1 MIGLGSDKNVQLNCV
16 QGEGDSYF
24 PSPWWSHFATSQQD
38 EGEEEEANGEEE
50 EEEEEGGD
58 SESSEESE
66 AEREHEEEEEEVE
79 EEFQLTEETE
89 DERFKTDT
97 LYIIEEVLRRVSN
110 DQSSEGP
117 GENVVNQGV
126 VAGGSLCG
134 VEEFPVEVGR
144 VEETVGEYADGG
156 AGWQEVGGNEGQ
168 DVEEDDEEEE
178 EEEKEEGGREVNE
191 TKTEEVTLADSPTEE
206 EDVEEDDDDEEDEEE
221 GEESPD
227 EGINSDTSDNGLEE
241 GVVHE
246 GEEDEDGDDDDGPV
260 VDEDLSE
267 KSEGFFEAIEECG
280 GNEDYGDL
288 TRGKDL
294 DSEKSCMT
302 LEDFGE
308 STNQTANE
316 ETTAA

>member
-1 MIGLGSDKNVQLNCV
+1 MNNHPLHLQVRTHFVRTIMRSRLEEAGEGGAPGLNYLAQLYSQVVVRLSNLKSRWVPLLMSYNRTFVLPKKVSNGQTKNVQLNCV

-50 EEEEEGGD
+50 EEEGGD

-66 AEREHEEEEEEVE
+66 AERGHEEEEEEVE

-126 VAGGSLCG
+126 VAGSSLCG

-168 DVEEDDEEEE
+168 DVEVVWRRHVEKRAEKGQSDEYLEAM
-178 EEEKEEGGREVNE
+178 KTLSEVNSCL
-191 TKTEEVTLADSPTEE
+191 LA
-206 EDVEEDDDDEEDEEE
+206 
-221 GEESPD
+221 
-227 EGINSDTSDNGLEE
+227 
-241 GVVHE
+241 
-246 GEEDEDGDDDDGPV
+246 
-260 VDEDLSE
+260 
-267 KSEGFFEAIEECG
+267 KS
-280 GNEDYGDL
+280 Y
-288 TRGKDL
+288 K
-294 DSEKSCMT
+294 
-302 LEDFGE
+302 
-308 STNQTANE
+308 
-316 ETTAA
+316 

>member
-1 MIGLGSDKNVQLNCV
+1 MQLNCV

-50 EEEEEGGD
+50 EEEGGD

-66 AEREHEEEEEEVE
+66 AERGHEEEEEEE

-126 VAGGSLCG
+126 VAGSSLCG

-144 VEETVGEYADGG
+144 VEETVGEYADDG

-168 DVEEDDEEEE
+168 DVEEDDVEEE
-178 EEEKEEGGREVNE
+178 EEEKGERGREVNE
-191 TKTEEVTLADSPTEE
+191 TKTEEVTLADSYTEPSIGEE
-206 EDVEEDDDDEEDEEE
+206 EDVEEDDDDDDEEE
-221 GEESPD
+221 EDGEE
-227 EGINSDTSDNGLEE
+227 EE
-241 GVVHE
+241 E
-246 GEEDEDGDDDDGPV
+246 EEDDG
-260 VDEDLSE
+260 
-267 KSEGFFEAIEECG
+267 G
-280 GNEDYGDL
+280 GGGGG
-288 TRGKDL
+288 R
-294 DSEKSCMT
+294 
-302 LEDFGE
+302 
-308 STNQTANE
+308 
-316 ETTAA
+316 